1 METTRKIDAK
11 AARRKRRLIREWI
24 TYAVICAFLAGVN
37 ALTTPHYWWV
47 LWVMAGWGLGLILDL
62 IFQNG
67 CQRTDTRICKEKSG
81 MLKYIIIKTHC
92 VWKREN

>member
-37 ALTTPHYWWV
+37 AL
-47 LWVMAGWGLGLILDL
+47 
-62 IFQNG
+62 
-67 CQRTDTRICKEKSG
+67 
-81 MLKYIIIKTHC
+81 KT
-92 VWKREN
+92 

>member
-11 AARRKRRLIREWI
+11 AARRKAPAHPGMDNIRSNLCI
-24 TYAVICAFLAGVN
+24 SGGVN

-62 IFQNG
+62 IFHL
-67 CQRTDTRICKEKSG
+67 TKLSDDDDAE
-81 MLKYIIIKTHC
+81 
-92 VWKREN
+92 

>member
-24 TYAVICAFLAGVN
+24 TYAVICCAFLAGVN

-62 IFQNG
+62 IFHL
-67 CQRTDTRICKEKSG
+67 TKLSDDDDAE
-81 MLKYIIIKTHC
+81 
-92 VWKREN
+92 